1 MLQKEKGASRD
12 ETPAADGGGVGGGY
26 SILLPGIYFL
36 LSRVLQLVPFCSSF
50 SSSSILHTGN
60 VYLVFVVII
69 VALKFSDLSS
79 DAGNCHTY
87 STHLA
92 RTQEEED

>member
-36 LSRVLQLVPFCSSF
+36 LSRVLQLVPFCSS

-60 VYLVFVVII
+60 VDLVFVVF
-69 VALKFSDLSS
+69 VLLLL
-79 DAGNCHTY
+79 H
-87 STHLA
+87 
-92 RTQEEED
+92 

>member
-12 ETPAADGGGVGGGY
+12 ETPAAAADEGGGGY

-60 VYLVFVVII
+60 VDLVFVVF
-69 VALKFSDLSS
+69 VLLLL
-79 DAGNCHTY
+79 H
-87 STHLA
+87 
-92 RTQEEED
+92 